1 MQDKKFI
8 FIAGLHRSGTSLL
21 DKIIKS
27 HPKISGFHNT
37 GVPEDEGQHLQSVYE
52 PAKAFG
58 GPGKFAFH
66 PESYMNET
74 HPLATE
80 ENAKKLFKEWS
91 SYLDISQEY
100 IVEKSPPNII
110 RTRFLQNLFP
120 NSKFIIILRHPIAV
134 SFATKR
140 WSDGSTTELIE
151 HYLKAYEIL
160 TEDLQ
165 YLKNW
170 HIIKYED
177 FISSP
182 QKTIDEIFNYLELE
196 FISINQKIKKDINK
210 KYFLQWKEEKKN
222 ISKEELNFFYDKYEG
237 RVNKFGYSL
246 KNN

>member
-165 YLKNW
+165 HLKNW

-196 FISINQKIKKDINK
+196 SISINQKIKKDINK

>member
-1 MQDKKFI
+1 MKDKKFI

-21 DKIIKS
+21 DQIIKS
-27 HPKISGFHNT
+27 HPKISGFQNT
-37 GVPEDEGQHLQSVYE
+37 GVPEDEGQHLQSVYK

-58 GPGKFAFH
+58 GPGKFAFNQK
-66 PESYMNET
+66 SYMNET

-91 SYLDISQEY
+91 SYLDISKEY
-100 IVEKSPPNII
+100 MVEKSPPNII
-110 RTRFLQNLFP
+110 RTRFLQKLFP
-120 NSKFIIILRHPIAV
+120 KSKFIIILRHPIAV

-140 WSDGSTTELIE
+140 WSDGSTSELIE
-151 HYLKAYEIL
+151 HYLKSYEIL
-160 TEDLQ
+160 TEDLK
-165 YLKNW
+165 YIRNW
-170 HIIKYED
+170 HLIKYED

-182 QKTIDEIFNYLELE
+182 QKTIDNIFNYLELE
-196 FISINQKIKKDINK
+196 SISIEQKIKKDINK

-222 ISKEELNFFYDKYEG
+222 ISNEELSFFYDKYEE